1 MELRSTLMC
10 AHSVSSPVRSREFD
24 MSDVQAYPCTGS
36 MEDPHM
42 TVMMGC
48 RACGIFFFARNI
60 LQKSPFFFSI
70 SLKYVSMKLIM
81 VTFL

>member
-1 MELRSTLMC
+1 MELRSTHMC

-48 RACGIFFFARNI
+48 RACGIFFI
-60 LQKSPFFFSI
+60 C
-70 SLKYVSMKLIM
+70 LKYVTEIPFFSNMLA
-81 VTFL
+81 